1 MAETQTG
8 LDENV
13 AGALAYVLGF
23 ITGIVLLVVESDNR
37 FVRFH
42 AAQSIV
48 VSVIAVGLNVAL
60 GVLGAI
66 LSFIPRIG
74 FVFGGIVG
82 LLGTLVSLVFLLVWL
97 FLMYKA
103 YSHERYELPVVGG
116 LAASLA

>member
-1 MAETQTG
+1 MVETQTG

-23 ITGIVLLVVESDNR
+23 VTGIVFLVLESDNR

-48 VSVIAVGLNVAL
+48 ISVIAIGINVAL
-60 GVLGAI
+60 GVLATI
-66 LSFIPRIG
+66 LSFVPRIG
-74 FVFGGIVG
+74 FVFGGILG
-82 LLGTLVSLVFLLVWL
+82 LLGTLVSLAFLLLWL

-116 LAASLA
+116 LAASFA